1 MRLQR
6 SVTETRQTDALS
18 VRRGVQKTEFARNQ
32 PGTGRA
38 EPGRGCILVPF
49 EAPDSHAT
57 TPARTKPA
65 QYRDTPMADG
75 PKLILDDDWKK
86 KPEQPAAAAS
96 SPGPSGMQ
104 VDSDW
109 KSQASAERD
118 RLAAEEEKKKAAG
131 GAGGRPGQGPQQMP
145 AAEFLELVRMLTTQ
159 ALMYLGAFP
168 DPESG
173 RPILAPEMAKFQ
185 IDMLG
190 MLEAKTKGNLT
201 PEEKEELE
209 GVIRELRLQFAQ
221 VMKAV
226 EKMMAERAAKG
237 LPLTGP
243 ITIGGPAP
251 SGGAGG
257 AGPGLKLSGLD

>member
-1 MRLQR
+1 
-6 SVTETRQTDALS
+6 
-18 VRRGVQKTEFARNQ
+18 
-32 PGTGRA
+32 
-38 EPGRGCILVPF
+38 
-49 EAPDSHAT
+49 
-57 TPARTKPA
+57 
-65 QYRDTPMADG
+65 MADG

-86 KPEQPAAAAS
+86 KPEQPATVPAATAGSGAVTPGAS
-96 SPGPSGMQ
+96 GLQ

-118 RLAAEEEKKKAAG
+118 RLAADEEKKKAASG
-131 GAGGRPGQGPQQMP
+131 GAGGRQGQGQGQGPQQMP

-201 PEEKEELE
+201 AEEKEELE

-237 LPLTGP
+237 LPLTGA
-243 ITIGGPAP
+243 ISMGGPAP
-251 SGGAGG
+251 AGAGVAGGAGG
-257 AGPGLKLSGLD
+257 VGPGAGFKLTGLD

>member
-1 MRLQR
+1 MRGAYR
-6 SVTETRQTDALS
+6 RRERKTD
-18 VRRGVQKTEFARNQ
+18 FARNQ
-32 PGTGRA
+32 AETGRA
-38 EPGRGCILVPF
+38 GPGSAYILEPF
-49 EAPDSHAT
+49 ETSASHAP
-57 TPARTKPA
+57 TPDKTNPA
-65 QYRDTPMADG
+65 QYQRHTMADG

-86 KPEQPAAAAS
+86 KPEQPAPAAAS
-96 SPGPSGMQ
+96 NASVLGPSGMQ

-118 RLAAEEEKKKAAG
+118 RLAAEEEKKKAASG

-173 RPILAPEMAKFQ
+173 RPVLAPEMAKFQ

-226 EKMMAERAAKG
+226 EKHMAERAAKG
-237 LPLTGP
+237 MPLTGP
-243 ITIGGPAP
+243 MTIGGPAP

>member
-1 MRLQR
+1 
-6 SVTETRQTDALS
+6 
-18 VRRGVQKTEFARNQ
+18 
-32 PGTGRA
+32 
-38 EPGRGCILVPF
+38 
-49 EAPDSHAT
+49 
-57 TPARTKPA
+57 
-65 QYRDTPMADG
+65 MADG
-75 PKLILDDDWKK
+75 PKLIFDDDWKK
-86 KPEQPAAAAS
+86 KPEQAVTPAATAPAPS
-96 SPGPSGMQ
+96 SLQ

-118 RLAAEEEKKKAAG
+118 RLAAEEDKKKAAGG

-185 IDMLG
+185 IDMLS

-201 PEEKEELE
+201 AEEKEELE
-209 GVIRELRLQFAQ
+209 GVIRELHLQFAQ

-226 EKMMAERAAKG
+226 EKLMAERAAKG
-237 LPLTGP
+237 LPLNGP
-243 ITIGGPAP
+243 ISMGGPAP
-251 SGGAGG
+251 TTGPGG
-257 AGPGLKLSGLD
+257 AGPGVGFKLSGLD